1 MKFAH
6 IKKGMLVLLAMAI
19 VSTLP
24 ACGRKES
31 TPPADGGPADA
42 QTVSVNSAVN
52 RLAVSNDALY
62 TIIGDELVRFR
73 PSDRRAETVGYLS
86 KLTGAPAE
94 GSMLFQSDGRLW
106 LLWAAHRDG
115 GASGEVQLAPLNAA
129 AGALEE
135 PDYTLPGWPDAA
147 AFYGEQ
153 FFFSRVTDQ
162 TDGQAALH
170 KLDIASGEIQIVN
183 SNSVFEIVSGQTD
196 ILYAPIKMKPLPN
209 GQPGMFVPDA
219 EAHSV
224 ICSYD
229 AAQGR
234 ETPTTVGVDFPVFAE
249 VGEQYATVHESDGKK
264 ENYELRLRDPSGET
278 QKTFPFA
285 NAFSWPVLLSDGQ
298 HLALM
303 TQNRTGAAVTVL
315 DQALNVLG
323 VWQLAEGK
331 ETELLAMDAAYVYV
345 SQKDLPASGA
355 PDPEQPVSID
365 RIEYLRKDAA
375 PEAIFAR

>member
-52 RLAVSNDALY
+52 RLVASNDALY

-106 LLWAAHRDG
+106 LLWTAHRDG

-135 PDYTLPGWPDAA
+135 PNYTLPGWPDAA

-153 FFFSRVTDQ
+153 FFSAGSQ
-162 TDGQAALH
+162 TRPMVRLRCINWISPVVRFR
-170 KLDIASGEIQIVN
+170 LSIQILFLK
-183 SNSVFEIVSGQTD
+183 SFQDRRT
-196 ILYAPIKMKPLPN
+196 
-209 GQPGMFVPDA
+209 F
-219 EAHSV
+219 
-224 ICSYD
+224 C
-229 AAQGR
+229 
-234 ETPTTVGVDFPVFAE
+234 TP
-249 VGEQYATVHESDGKK
+249 Q
-264 ENYELRLRDPSGET
+264 LR
-278 QKTFPFA
+278 
-285 NAFSWPVLLSDGQ
+285 
-298 HLALM
+298 
-303 TQNRTGAAVTVL
+303 
-315 DQALNVLG
+315 
-323 VWQLAEGK
+323 
-331 ETELLAMDAAYVYV
+331 
-345 SQKDLPASGA
+345 
-355 PDPEQPVSID
+355 
-365 RIEYLRKDAA
+365 
-375 PEAIFAR
+375 